1 VDFRILGPLEVVGEG
16 RLIALGSAKQRT
28 LLGVLLLHPNEVVS
42 SERLA
47 DELWGE
53 RPPVSAEK
61 LVQGYVFQLRKT
73 LGPEAIETRPTGY
86 RVRSE
91 PEQLDA
97 ATFERLSAEAR
108 RLGQSGDHSRAAT
121 LFDGALSL
129 WRGDALAD
137 VSFESVARSDVER
150 LNEQRLTVQIER
162 IESELALGRHAE
174 LVPELEGLVRARP
187 YRERLYA
194 QLMVA
199 LYRSGRQADA
209 LEVFRRARRLL
220 SEELGLDPGVD
231 LQALERAILT
241 HDPELDAPPPPQ
253 ARARSNLPMP
263 PSSLIGRESELAEAG
278 ALLGR
283 HQLLT
288 LTGPGGSGKTRLA
301 IELAVRAA
309 DDFPEGVFWV
319 PLQALRDAELVVPT
333 IARAVGASD
342 LFTGHIAHGRVLVLL
357 DNVEQ
362 LLAAASS
369 LGDML
374 GRLPDLKL
382 LVTSREPLHLAAEH
396 EYPVA
401 PLRERE
407 AVALFIER
415 ATAVKPDFEEEPAVV
430 EICRR
435 LDCLPLALELA
446 AARIKALAT
455 GELLKRLDKR
465 LPLLTG
471 GPRDAP
477 ERQRTL
483 RATIAWSYDL
493 LTPNEQHVFARL
505 SVFAGGCTLEAAED
519 VCETDL
525 DTLAALVDKSLLRR
539 DGDRYSL
546 LETIAEYARER
557 LEQAGDLGK
566 LRARHA
572 DHYLRLARSVQAL
585 IRSPQAAAL
594 LDRLERDHE
603 NLRAALVSV
612 SDADRDQSLRVAMW
626 GLAARLHSFGDAAL
640 DRGNFSEA
648 GRLYRESLEM
658 GLLLKDDLQTAYCV
672 GGLAAVAAQRGTRDA
687 AARLWGGVHT
697 LEQTAGATLHDS
709 ERQRYEQLIGELDR
723 VPETSIEFAQGRAMA
738 VDEVVEYALSL
749 DLIKRT

>member
-16 RLIALGSAKQRT
+16 RPIALGSAKQRT

-42 SERLA
+42 SGRLA

-61 LVQGYVFQLRKT
+61 LVQGYVSQLRKT

-86 RVRSE
+86 RVRTE
-91 PEQLDA
+91 PAQLDA

-108 RLGQSGDHSRAAT
+108 RLAQSGDHERAAT
-121 LFDGALSL
+121 LFEEALLL

-137 VSFESVARSDVER
+137 VSFESVAQTDVER
-150 LNEQRLTVQIER
+150 LDEQRLTAQIER

-187 YRERLYA
+187 YRERPYA
-194 QLMVA
+194 QLMLA

-209 LEVFRRARRLL
+209 LEVFRRARRVL
-220 SEELGLDPGVD
+220 SEELGLDPGID

-241 HDPELDAPPPPQ
+241 HDPELAPPPPPP
-253 ARARSNLPMP
+253 RPRPRPNLPTP

-278 ALLGR
+278 ALLRR
-283 HQLLT
+283 HRLLT

-301 IELAVRAA
+301 IELAARAA

-342 LFTGHIAHGRVLVLL
+342 LFTGQIAHGRVLVLL

-362 LLAAASS
+362 VLTAAAS

-382 LVTSREPLHLAAEH
+382 LVTSREPFHLAAEH

-401 PLRERE
+401 PLREHDG
-407 AVALFIER
+407 VALFIER
-415 ATAVKPDFEEEPAVV
+415 ATAVRPDFEEEPAVV

-446 AARIKALAT
+446 AARIKALST

-493 LTPNEQHVFARL
+493 LTPNEQRVFARL
-505 SVFAGGCTLEAAED
+505 SVFAGGCTLEAAEN

-557 LEQAGDLGK
+557 LEQAGELGK
-566 LRARHA
+566 LLARHA
-572 DHYLRLARSVQAL
+572 DYYLRLARSVQAL

-603 NLRAALVSV
+603 NLRAALASV

-640 DRGNFSEA
+640 DRGNIAEA
-648 GRLYRESLEM
+648 GRLYRESLEL

-672 GGLAAVAAQRGTRDA
+672 GGLAAVAARRGTQDS
-687 AARLWGGVHT
+687 AARLWGGVHA
-697 LEQTAGATLHDS
+697 LEQAAGETLHGS
-709 ERQRYEQLIGELDR
+709 ERQRYEQLIGDLDR
-723 VPETSIEFAQGRAMA
+723 APETSTEFEQGRAME

-749 DLIKRT
+749 D

>member
-362 LLAAASS
+362 LLAVASS

-640 DRGNFSEA
+640 DRGNLSEA